1 MAHDAVAT
9 LEPAIDQ
16 PGDRARIEA
25 MLLREHARR
34 ERRLVVAGEHRH
46 HRLRNDRPV
55 VELGGDEMDARP
67 ARLAACLDRA
77 PMKNIVILISG
88 RGSNMEAIVRA
99 CADERWDARIAAV
112 VSNRADAAGL
122 AFARDRSIA
131 TEVVE
136 HRAFPSRDAFD
147 DALAERIERHGADIV
162 ALAGFMRILTPGFVQ
177 RYDGRLVNIHPS
189 LLPLFPGLH
198 THQRAIDAGCKVAG
212 ASVHFVT
219 ADLDHGPI
227 IGQAIVPVLP
237 DDTERSLA
245 ARVLAQE
252 HMLYPRA
259 IRWLV
264 EGVLEQRAGVVRH
277 VAGESQLLGTVAPPA
292 APARL

>member
-1 MAHDAVAT
+1 
-9 LEPAIDQ
+9 
-16 PGDRARIEA
+16 
-25 MLLREHARR
+25 
-34 ERRLVVAGEHRH
+34 
-46 HRLRNDRPV
+46 
-55 VELGGDEMDARP
+55 
-67 ARLAACLDRA
+67 
-77 PMKNIVILISG
+77 MKNIVILISG

-99 CADERWDARIAAV
+99 CAAEGWPARVAAV
-112 VSNRADAAGL
+112 ISNRADAAGL
-122 AFARDRSIA
+122 GFAQANGIA
-131 TEVVE
+131 TAVVD
-136 HRAFPSRDAFD
+136 HTGFDSRAAFD
-147 DALAERIERHGADIV
+147 AQLAERVDAFRPDVV

-277 VAGESQLLGTVAPPA
+277 VAGESQLLGAVAPPE
-292 APARL
+292 APASH